1 MTDVFDQIATLVNEM
16 SLSELQNTVL
26 RLVEKDSHVRGA
38 LHQVWKEKER
48 ETLLRKSV
56 KWTASDWLEARIHF
70 EPIIQDELRQC
81 AECFEDRYEFG
92 NIDYDEGRFDFTE
105 GLDQLNQWF
114 TELLEMA
121 ADGEWIDASVG
132 LLLTLQSLDDWA
144 TTNGDEDLGGDDLH
158 EECNPFWSK
167 AKELCAVIRNSTAPD
182 SNKSAFFLEL
192 INWIV
197 GLCVKENEW
206 PTWKELLSSCLFS
219 SEHYERLKEHVQLLE
234 PSLFAHDYV
243 EKPVRADV
251 VRWWIQSSLDSDQEE
266 EAERAETRLA
276 AFDTETYACFV
287 HYFERLDRT
296 DEAITRLQLILRH
309 IQEQIQRKS
318 FEPFGVLNSSYESE
332 QQINRLFEWLITIY
346 ERTGRQTEA
355 EAWRV
360 QWFETLP
367 SLELF
372 KLCLDAVPS
381 EEKERQ
387 SKQWIADVRR
397 QNKYRF
403 TDLLID
409 MHLHIDDPDGA
420 WSAYHEENPKISDWI
435 TVSTRRLFEKIKQHD
450 PIRLVPVLRQ
460 YAEKRIAEKN
470 RKSYQRAVEWLSELK
485 SVYHLLNQT
494 EEWFSY
500 LRKVRE
506 SHSRL
511 PALQDEIA
519 KAKL

>member
-1 MTDVFDQIATLVNEM
+1 MTDIFDQITTLVNEM

-38 LHQVWKEKER
+38 LHLVWKEKER

-56 KWTASDWLEARIHF
+56 KWAATDWSEARIHF

-81 AECFEDRYEFG
+81 AECFEDRYESG
-92 NIDYDEGRFDFTE
+92 NVDYDEGRFDFTE

-132 LLLTLQSLDDWA
+132 LLLTLQRLDDWA
-144 TTNGDEDLGGDDLH
+144 TTNGDEDLGGDDLL
-158 EECNPFWSK
+158 EECNPFWNK
-167 AKELCAVIRNSTAPD
+167 AKELSAVIRNSTAPD

-192 INWIV
+192 IDWIV
-197 GLCVKENEW
+197 GLCGEENEW
-206 PTWKELLSSCLFS
+206 SIWKEPLSTCLFS
-219 SEHYERLKEHVQLLE
+219 SEHYERLKEHVQQLE
-234 PSLFAHDYV
+234 PSLFAYDHAV
-243 EKPVRADV
+243 NPVRADV

-276 AFDTETYACFV
+276 AFDTETYAFFA

-318 FEPFGVLNSSYESE
+318 SEPFGVMNSHYESE

-346 ERTGRQTEA
+346 ERTGCQTEA

-409 MHLHIDDPDGA
+409 MHLHIDDPNGA
-420 WSAYHEENPKISDWI
+420 WSVYHEESPKTSDWI

-460 YAEKRIAEKN
+460 YAEKRITEKN

-485 SVYHLLNQT
+485 SVYQLLNQT
-494 EEWFSY
+494 EAWTSY

>member
-1 MTDVFDQIATLVNEM
+1 VTDIIDQITTLVKEM

-56 KWTASDWLEARIHF
+56 KWTAADWVEAKIHF
-70 EPIIQDELRQC
+70 EPIIQDKLREC
-81 AECFEDRYEFG
+81 AECFEDLYESG
-92 NIDYDEGRFDFTE
+92 YADYDEGRFDFTE

-132 LLLTLQSLDDWA
+132 LLLTLQRLGDWA
-144 TTNGDEDLGGDDLH
+144 TTNGDEDLDGDDLV

-167 AKELCAVIRNSTAPD
+167 AKELSAVIWNSTAPD
-182 SNKSAFFLEL
+182 SNKSSFFLEL
-192 INWIV
+192 IDWIV
-197 GLCVKENEW
+197 GLCMEENEW
-206 PTWKELLSSCLFS
+206 SIWKETLSTCLYS

-234 PSLFAHDYV
+234 PSLFAYDYIV
-243 EKPVRADV
+243 KPDRTDV
-251 VRWWIQSSLDSDQEE
+251 VRWWIHSSLDSDQEE
-266 EAERAETRLA
+266 EAVRAETRLP
-276 AFDTETYACFV
+276 AFDTETYACFA

-296 DEAITRLQLILRH
+296 DEAVTRLQLILRH

-318 FEPFGVLNSSYESE
+318 SEPFGVIHSHHESE

-346 ERTGRQTEA
+346 ERTGCQTEA

-367 SLELF
+367 ALELF
-372 KLCLDAVPS
+372 KRCLEAVPS

-387 SKQWIADVRR
+387 SKEWIADVRR
-397 QNKYRF
+397 QNIYQF

-420 WSAYHEENPKISDWI
+420 WSVFQEESPNTSDWI
-435 TVSTRRLFEKIKQHD
+435 TVSTRRLFEEIKQYD
-450 PIRLVPVLRQ
+450 PIRLVPVLHQ
-460 YAEKRIAEKN
+460 YAEKRITEQN

-485 SVYHLLNQT
+485 SVYHLLNLT
-494 EEWFSY
+494 EEWISY

-511 PALQDEIA
+511 PALQDEIV